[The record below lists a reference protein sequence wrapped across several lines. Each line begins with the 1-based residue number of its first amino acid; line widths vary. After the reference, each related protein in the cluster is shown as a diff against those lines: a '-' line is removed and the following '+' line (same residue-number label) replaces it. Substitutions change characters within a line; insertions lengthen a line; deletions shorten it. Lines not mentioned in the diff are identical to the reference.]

1 MTTLWLDVKDL
12 FDYAR
17 VWKRPSGIQRL
28 TLELYTAMHRLQASR
43 IGFVNHDRHRGLIEI
58 VAWEE
63 VAAIHERMVAG
74 VDKSEEDA
82 TVLMQAAHDVDPSLQ
97 QSRLQRIPYIG
108 PALRSLTQRV
118 PLPVRAPLGN
128 AAYAQVE
135 SFRHLWQTLRNLPG
149 LFAKDAAPVPDQAG
163 GRDHAANPPLEREPW
178 AARVQKGD
186 YFLALGAPWA
196 DPGYADFV
204 RYISSK
210 YGVRFGIMIY
220 DLIPIVRPEFCDQ
233 TLTTALER
241 FLRSAIPLADVIF
254 AISHATGL
262 DIVKWAAKE
271 KIQLRSPPQVV
282 PIGTGFR
289 RPEPAPALPD
299 GLVAGE
305 YVLFVSTIEARKNHV
320 LAFRAWR
327 RLIECSEP
335 HTVPKLVFAG
345 RIGWMIGDLMQSLEN
360 CNYLDGHVV
369 IVKEAQDAVLARL
382 YTDARFTIFPSHY
395 EGWGLPVSESLAF
408 GKVCICSTSTSI
420 PEAGGRFCLYH
431 DPDSVTDAVALYR
444 RALEDT
450 DLISGME
457 TAIRNEHRPVLWD
470 DCANAIF
477 ERVDQGNR
485 FGDGPSAASHG
496 LEDLTPSG

>member
-17 VWKRPSGIQRL
+17 TCTRPSGIQRL
-28 TLELYTAMHRLQASR
+28 TLELSAAMHRLQASR

-58 VAWEE
+58 IAWEE

-74 VDKSEEDA
+74 ADKSDEDA
-82 TVLMQAAHDVDPSLQ
+82 TDLKQAYDVDPSLQ

-118 PLPVRAPLGN
+118 PLPVRAPLGS
-128 AAYAQVE
+128 AAYAQVD
-135 SFRHLWQTLRNLPG
+135 SFRYLWKALRNLPG
-149 LFAKDAAPVPDQAG
+149 LFAKQSVPLPDQAG
-163 GRDHAANPPLEREPW
+163 GRDHTAKSQLEREPW
-178 AARVQKGD
+178 AARVQQGD
-186 YFLALGAPWA
+186 CFLALGAPWA

-204 RYISSK
+204 KYITSN
-210 YGVRFGIMIY
+210 YQVRFGIMIY
-220 DLIPIVRPEFCDQ
+220 DLIPIVRPEFFDQ
-233 TLTTALER
+233 ALTTAFER
-241 FLRSAIPLADVIF
+241 FLRSAIPLADIIF
-254 AISHATGL
+254 AISHATGQ
-262 DIVKWAAKE
+262 DIVKWAASE
-271 KIQLRSPPQVV
+271 QIPLRSPPQVV

-289 RPEPAPALPD
+289 HSKPAPALPA

-327 RLIECSEP
+327 RLIESSVSKK
-335 HTVPKLVFAG
+335 VPKLVFAG
-345 RIGWMIGDLMQSLEN
+345 RIGWMIEDLMQSLEN
-360 CNYLDGHVV
+360 CNYLDGNIV
-369 IVKEAQDAVLARL
+369 IVKGAQDAVLARL

-395 EGWGLPVSESLAF
+395 EGWGLPVSESLSF
-408 GKVCICSTSTSI
+408 GKVCVCSTSTSL

-450 DLISGME
+450 DLIRGME
-457 TAIRNEHRPVLWD
+457 AVIRDEHQPVLWD
-470 DCANAIF
+470 DCANAIIQ
-477 ERVDQGNR
+477 RVDQGSR
-485 FGDGPSAASHG
+485 CEGIKSAASNG
-496 LEDLTPSG
+496 LQS

>member
-17 VWKRPSGIQRL
+17 TCTRPSGIQRL
-28 TLELYTAMHRLQASR
+28 TLELSAAMHRLQASR

-74 VDKSEEDA
+74 ADKSDEDA
-82 TVLMQAAHDVDPSLQ
+82 TVLMQAYDVDPSLQ

-118 PLPVRAPLGN
+118 PLPVRAPLGS
-128 AAYAQVE
+128 AAYAQVD
-135 SFRHLWQTLRNLPG
+135 SFRYLWKALRNLPG
-149 LFAKDAAPVPDQAG
+149 LFAKETVPLPDQAG
-163 GRDHAANPPLEREPW
+163 GRDHTAESQLEREPW
-178 AARVQKGD
+178 VARVQTGD
-186 YFLALGAPWA
+186 CFLALGAPWA

-204 RYISSK
+204 EHITSN

-220 DLIPIVRPEFCDQ
+220 DLIPIVRPEFFDR
-233 TLTTALER
+233 TLTTAFER
-241 FLRSAIPLADVIF
+241 FLRSAIPLADIIF
-254 AISHATGL
+254 AISHATGR
-262 DIVKWAAKE
+262 DIVKWAASE
-271 KIQLRSPPQVV
+271 QIPLRSPPQVV

-289 RPEPAPALPD
+289 HSKPAPALPA

-327 RLIECSEP
+327 RLIESSVSK
-335 HTVPKLVFAG
+335 TVPKLVFAG
-345 RIGWMIGDLMQSLEN
+345 RIGWMIEDLMQSLEN
-360 CNYLDGHVV
+360 CNYLDGNIV
-369 IVKEAQDAVLARL
+369 IVKGAQDAVLARL

-395 EGWGLPVSESLAF
+395 EGWGLPVSESLSF
-408 GKVCICSTSTSI
+408 GKVCVCSNSTSL

-450 DLISGME
+450 DLIRGME
-457 TAIRNEHRPVLWD
+457 AVIRDEHQPVLWD
-470 DCANAIF
+470 DCANAIIQ
-477 ERVDQGNR
+477 RVDQGSR
-485 FGDGPSAASHG
+485 CEGIKSAASNG
-496 LEDLTPSG
+496 LQS

>member
-17 VWKRPSGIQRL
+17 VWTRPSGIQRL

-58 VAWEE
+58 VAWED
-63 VAAIHERMVAG
+63 VAAIYERMVAG
-74 VDKSEEDA
+74 ADKSDGDA
-82 TVLMQAAHDVDPSLQ
+82 TVIMQKHEVDPSLQ
-97 QSRLQRIPYIG
+97 QGGLQRIPYIG

-118 PLPVRAPLGN
+118 PLTIRAPLGN

-135 SFRHLWQTLRNLPG
+135 SFRHLWQALRNFPG
-149 LFAKDAAPVPDQAG
+149 LFAKEAAPLPDQAV
-163 GRDHAANPPLEREPW
+163 GRDHALKSQLEREPW
-178 AARVQKGD
+178 AARVRKGD

-204 RYISSK
+204 EYISSK

-233 TLTTALER
+233 SLTTALER
-241 FLRSAIPLADVIF
+241 FLRSAIPLADIIF
-254 AISHATGL
+254 AISHATGR
-262 DIVKWAAKE
+262 DIVKWAARE
-271 KIQLRSPPQVV
+271 QIPLRSPPQVV
-282 PIGTGFR
+282 PIGTGFS
-289 RPEPAPALPD
+289 PPQPAPTLPA

-327 RLIECSEP
+327 RLIECSGP
-335 HTVPKLVFAG
+335 RAIPKLVFAG

-408 GKVCICSTSTSI
+408 GKVCICSTSTSL

-431 DPDSVTDAVALYR
+431 DPDSVTDAVAVYQ
-444 RALEDT
+444 RALEDK

-457 TAIRNEHRPVLWD
+457 AAIRNEHRPVLWD
-470 DCANAIF
+470 DCANAIL
-477 ERVDQGNR
+477 ERVDQRNR

-496 LEDLTPSG
+496 L

>member
-17 VWKRPSGIQRL
+17 TCTRPSGIQRL
-28 TLELYTAMHRLQASR
+28 TLELSAAMHRLEASR

-74 VDKSEEDA
+74 ADKSDEDA
-82 TVLMQAAHDVDPSLQ
+82 TVLMQAYDVDPSLQ
-97 QSRLQRIPYIG
+97 QSRLQRIPFIG

-118 PLPVRAPLGN
+118 PLPVRAPLGS
-128 AAYAQVE
+128 AAYAQVD
-135 SFRHLWQTLRNLPG
+135 SFRYLWKALRSLPG
-149 LFAKDAAPVPDQAG
+149 LFAKESVPLPDQAG
-163 GRDHAANPPLEREPW
+163 GRDHTAKSQLEREPW
-178 AARVQKGD
+178 AARVQTGD
-186 YFLALGAPWA
+186 SFLALGAPWA

-204 RYISSK
+204 EHITSN

-220 DLIPIVRPEFCDQ
+220 DLIPIVRPEFFDR
-233 TLTTALER
+233 TLTTAFER
-241 FLRSAIPLADVIF
+241 FLRSAIPLADIIF
-254 AISHATGL
+254 AISHATGR
-262 DIVKWAAKE
+262 DIVKWAASE
-271 KIQLRSPPQVV
+271 QIPLRSPPQVV

-289 RPEPAPALPD
+289 HSKPAPALPA

-327 RLIECSEP
+327 RLIESSVSK
-335 HTVPKLVFAG
+335 TVPKLVFAG
-345 RIGWMIGDLMQSLEN
+345 RIGWMIEDLMQSLEN
-360 CNYLDGHVV
+360 CNYLDGNIV
-369 IVKEAQDAVLARL
+369 IVKGAQDAVLARL

-395 EGWGLPVSESLAF
+395 EGWGLPVSESLSF
-408 GKVCICSTSTSI
+408 GKVCVCSTSTSL

-450 DLISGME
+450 DLIRGME
-457 TAIRNEHRPVLWD
+457 AVIRDEHQPVLWD
-470 DCANAIF
+470 DCANAIIQ
-477 ERVDQGNR
+477 RVDQGSR
-485 FGDGPSAASHG
+485 CEGIKSAASNG
-496 LEDLTPSG
+496 LQS

>member
-1 MTTLWLDVKDL
+1 MTTLWLDVTDL

-17 VWKRPSGIQRL
+17 VCTRPSGIQRL
-28 TLELYTAMHRLQASR
+28 TLELSAAMHRLQASR
-43 IGFVNHDRHRGLIEI
+43 IGFVNNDRHRGLIEI

-74 VDKSEEDA
+74 DDKPEGDV
-82 TVLMQAAHDVDPSLQ
+82 TVFMQAHDVDPSLQ
-97 QSRLQRIPYIG
+97 QSRLQRIPFIG
-108 PALRSLTQRV
+108 PVLRSLAQRV
-118 PLPVRAPLGN
+118 PPPVRAPLGS

-135 SFRHLWQTLRNLPG
+135 SFRYLWRALRNLPG
-149 LFAKDAAPVPDQAG
+149 LFARGSASAPIQAG
-163 GRDHAANPPLEREPW
+163 GRDHAINSPLERKPW

-196 DPGYADFV
+196 DPGYTDFV
-204 RYISSK
+204 KYISSK

-220 DLIPIVRPEFCDQ
+220 DLIPIVRPEFFDK
-233 TLTTALER
+233 TLTTAFER
-241 FLRSAIPLADVIF
+241 CLRSTIPLADVIF

-271 KIQLRSPPQVV
+271 QILLRSPPQVV

-289 RPEPAPALPD
+289 HSKPAPALPA

-327 RLIECSEP
+327 RLIESSVSK
-335 HTVPKLVFAG
+335 TVPKLVFAG
-345 RIGWMIGDLMQSLEN
+345 RIGWMIEDLMQSLEN
-360 CNYLDGHVV
+360 CNYLDGNIV
-369 IVKEAQDAVLARL
+369 IVKGAQDAVLARL

-395 EGWGLPVSESLAF
+395 EGWGLPVSESLSF
-408 GKVCICSTSTSI
+408 GKVCVCSTSTSL

-450 DLISGME
+450 DLIRGME
-457 TAIRNEHRPVLWD
+457 AVIRDEHQPVLWD
-470 DCANAIF
+470 DCANAIIQ
-477 ERVDQGNR
+477 RVDQGSR
-485 FGDGPSAASHG
+485 CEGIKSAASNG
-496 LEDLTPSG
+496 LQS

>member
-17 VWKRPSGIQRL
+17 DCTRPSGIQRL
-28 TLELYTAMHRLQASR
+28 TLELSAAMHRLQACR

-74 VDKSEEDA
+74 ADKSDEDEI
-82 TVLMQAAHDVDPSLQ
+82 VLMQAHDVDPSLQ

-108 PALRSLTQRV
+108 PALRALTQRV

-135 SFRHLWQTLRNLPG
+135 SFRYLWQALRNLPG
-149 LFAKDAAPVPDQAG
+149 LFAQESTPLPDQSG
-163 GRDHAANPPLEREPW
+163 GRDHHARSQLEREPW

-186 YFLALGAPWA
+186 CFLALGAPWA

-204 RYISSK
+204 KYISST

-220 DLIPIVRPEFCDQ
+220 DLIPIVRPEFFDQ
-233 TLTTALER
+233 TLTTAFER
-241 FLRSAIPLADVIF
+241 FLRSAIPLADIIF
-254 AISHATGL
+254 AISHATGR
-262 DIVKWAAKE
+262 DIVKWAASE
-271 KIQLRSPPQVV
+271 QIPLRSPPQVV

-289 RPEPAPALPD
+289 HSKPAPALPA

-327 RLIECSEP
+327 RLIESSESK
-335 HTVPKLVFAG
+335 TVPKLVFAG
-345 RIGWMIGDLMQSLEN
+345 RIGWMIEDLIQSLEN
-360 CNYLDGHVV
+360 CNYLDGNIV
-369 IVKEAQDAVLARL
+369 IVKGAQDAVLARL

-395 EGWGLPVSESLAF
+395 EGWGLPVSESLSF
-408 GKVCICSTSTSI
+408 GKVCICSTSTSL

-450 DLISGME
+450 DLIRGME
-457 TAIRNEHRPVLWD
+457 AVIR
-470 DCANAIF
+470 
-477 ERVDQGNR
+477 
-485 FGDGPSAASHG
+485 
-496 LEDLTPSG
+496 

>member
-17 VWKRPSGIQRL
+17 VWTRPSGIQRL

-43 IGFVNHDRHRGLIEI
+43 IGFVDHDRHRGLIEI
-58 VAWEE
+58 VEWEE

-74 VDKSEEDA
+74 ADNKSEGDE
-82 TVLMQAAHDVDPSLQ
+82 TVIMQAHDVDLSLQ
-97 QSRLQRIPYIG
+97 PSGLQRVPYIG

-135 SFRHLWQTLRNLPG
+135 SFRYLWQALRNLPG
-149 LFAKDAAPVPDQAG
+149 LFTKETAPAPAPDQAG
-163 GRDHAANPPLEREPW
+163 GRDHATSQSEREPW

-196 DPGYADFV
+196 DPGYAEFV
-204 RYISSK
+204 KYLSSK

-241 FLRSAIPLADVIF
+241 FLRSAIPLADIIF
-254 AISHATGL
+254 AISHATGQ

-271 KIQLRSPPQVV
+271 QIPLRSPPQVV
-282 PIGTGFR
+282 PIGTGFKH
-289 RPEPAPALPD
+289 PEPAPALPA
-299 GLVAGE
+299 GLVAGD

-327 RLIECSEP
+327 RLIEGSEP
-335 HTVPKLVFAG
+335 HTIPKLVFAG

-395 EGWGLPVSESLAF
+395 EGWGLPVSESLSF
-408 GKVCICSTSTSI
+408 GKVCICSTSTSL

-450 DLISGME
+450 DLICGME
-457 TAIRNEHRPVLWD
+457 ATIRNEYTPVLWD
-470 DCANAIF
+470 DCAKAIIG
-477 ERVDQGNR
+477 RADQGNR
-485 FGDGPSAASHG
+485 FGNASSAASNG
-496 LEDLTPSG
+496 QDRLT

>member
-17 VWKRPSGIQRL
+17 TSTRPSGIQRL
-28 TLELYTAMHRLQASR
+28 TLELSAAMHRLEASR
-43 IGFVNHDRHRGLIEI
+43 IGFVNHDRHCGLIEI

-63 VAAIHERMVAG
+63 VAAIHERMVADA
-74 VDKSEEDA
+74 DKSDEDA
-82 TVLMQAAHDVDPSLQ
+82 TVLMQAYDVDPSLQ

-118 PLPVRAPLGN
+118 PLPVRAPLGS
-128 AAYAQVE
+128 AAYAQVD
-135 SFRHLWQTLRNLPG
+135 SFRYLWKALRNLPG
-149 LFAKDAAPVPDQAG
+149 LFAKESVPLPDQAG
-163 GRDHAANPPLEREPW
+163 GRDHTAKSQLERESW
-178 AARVQKGD
+178 AARVQTGD
-186 YFLALGAPWA
+186 CFLALGAPWA

-204 RYISSK
+204 EHITSN

-220 DLIPIVRPEFCDQ
+220 DLIPIVRPEFFDR
-233 TLTTALER
+233 TLTTAFER
-241 FLRSAIPLADVIF
+241 FLRSAIPLADIIF
-254 AISHATGL
+254 AISHATGR
-262 DIVKWAAKE
+262 DIVKWAASE
-271 KIQLRSPPQVV
+271 QIPLRSPPQVV

-289 RPEPAPALPD
+289 HSIPAPALPA

-327 RLIECSEP
+327 RLIESSVSK
-335 HTVPKLVFAG
+335 TVPKLVFAG
-345 RIGWMIGDLMQSLEN
+345 RIGWMIEDLMQSLEN
-360 CNYLDGHVV
+360 CNYLDGNIV
-369 IVKEAQDAVLARL
+369 IVKGAQDAVLARL

-395 EGWGLPVSESLAF
+395 EGWGLPVSESLSF
-408 GKVCICSTSTSI
+408 GKVCVCSTSTSL

-450 DLISGME
+450 DLIRGME
-457 TAIRNEHRPVLWD
+457 AVIRDEHQPVLWD
-470 DCANAIF
+470 DCANAIIQ
-477 ERVDQGNR
+477 RVDQGSR
-485 FGDGPSAASHG
+485 CEGIKSAASNG
-496 LEDLTPSG
+496 LQS